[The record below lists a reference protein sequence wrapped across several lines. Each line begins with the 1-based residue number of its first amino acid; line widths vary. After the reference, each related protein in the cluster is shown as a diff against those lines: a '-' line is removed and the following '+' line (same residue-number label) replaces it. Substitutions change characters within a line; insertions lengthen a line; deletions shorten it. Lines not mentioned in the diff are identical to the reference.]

1 MIQRLC
7 EKEYFVTK
15 PLHYEAVGEHI
26 ILPFIVTA
34 VKFENLK
41 FNYAVNIYLLS
52 KGLGSERD
60 FKLKIFVKFPQNSN

>member
-34 VKFENLK
+34 EKFENSK
-41 FNYAVNIYLLS
+41 FNYVANICRLS
-52 KGLGSERD
+52 KGLNPERD
-60 FKLKIFVKFPQNSN
+60 IKNIA